1 MKKKISSLEIVIV
14 IVTGIVLNLLPMWLI
29 QIKLELPLF
38 MDTLGSIFVA
48 FVAGG
53 LPGII
58 CASISQLLMCIL
70 EHYSNLIILLYVLTV
85 YGAIGVVCLFRKT
98 LAESDSAFSTAFIL
112 FFISIL
118 TIFEMCIVGGLV
130 NAVCIYVQNITG
142 YEVQDNPATSYFQ
155 VDLLRS
161 GLSDLPAYILSRLP
175 GNLIE
180 RPVITVLAFAAS
192 LGYSKAKKC
201 IQLP

>member
-1 MKKKISSLEIVIV
+1 MKKKTSSLEIVIV

-161 GLSDLPAYILSRLP
+161 GLSELPTYILSRLP

-180 RPVITVLAFAAS
+180 RPLITVLAFAAS
-192 LGYSKAKKC
+192 LGYSKAKKR
-201 IQLP
+201 I

>member
-1 MKKKISSLEIVIV
+1 MKKKTLSLEIVIV

-53 LPGII
+53 LPGIT
-58 CASISQLLMCIL
+58 CASISQLFMCIL

-161 GLSDLPAYILSRLP
+161 GLSELPTYILSRLP

-180 RPVITVLAFAAS
+180 RPLITVLAFAAS
-192 LGYSKAKKC
+192 LGYSKAKKR
-201 IQLP
+201 I

>member
-1 MKKKISSLEIVIV
+1 MKKKNSLLEILI
-14 IVTGIVLNLLPMWLI
+14 IILAGIVLNIFPMWLV

-53 LPGII
+53 VPGII
-58 CASISQLLMCIL
+58 CATISQLVMCVV
-70 EHYSNLIILLYVLTV
+70 EHYSSLIILLYVLTV
-85 YGAIGVVCLFRKT
+85 YGAVGVVCLFRKS
-98 LAESDSAFSTAFIL
+98 LAESDSIFYTAFIL

-130 NAVCIYVQNITG
+130 NAICIYVQNITD
-142 YEVQDNPATSYFQ
+142 YKVQDNPATSYFQ
-155 VDLLRS
+155 VDLLKS
-161 GLSDLPAYILSRLP
+161 GLSELPAYILSRLP

-180 RPVITVLAFAAS
+180 RPLITLLAFMSS
-192 LGYSKAKKC
+192 LAYRKLKILSK
-201 IQLP
+201 

>member
-1 MKKKISSLEIVIV
+1 MKKKTSSLEIVIV

-98 LAESDSAFSTAFIL
+98 LSESDSAFSTAFIL

-161 GLSDLPAYILSRLP
+161 GLSELPTYILSRLP

-180 RPVITVLAFAAS
+180 RPLITVLAFAAS
-192 LGYSKAKKC
+192 LGYSKAKKR
-201 IQLP
+201 IQ

>member
-1 MKKKISSLEIVIV
+1 MKKKTSSLEIVIV

-58 CASISQLLMCIL
+58 CASISQMLMCIL

-161 GLSDLPAYILSRLP
+161 GLSELPTYILSRLP

-180 RPVITVLAFAAS
+180 RPLITVLAFAAS
-192 LGYSKAKKC
+192 LGYSKAKKR
-201 IQLP
+201 I

>member
-1 MKKKISSLEIVIV
+1 MKKKTSSLEIVIV

-161 GLSDLPAYILSRLP
+161 GLSELPTYILSRLP

-180 RPVITVLAFAAS
+180 RPLITVLAFAAS
-192 LGYSKAKKC
+192 LGYSKVKKR
-201 IQLP
+201 I

>member
-1 MKKKISSLEIVIV
+1 MKKKTSSLEIVIV

-58 CASISQLLMCIL
+58 CATISQLLMCIL

-161 GLSDLPAYILSRLP
+161 GLSELPTYILSRLP

-180 RPVITVLAFAAS
+180 RPLITVLAFAAS
-192 LGYSKAKKC
+192 LGYSKVKKR
-201 IQLP
+201 I

>member
-1 MKKKISSLEIVIV
+1 MKKKTSSLEIVIV

-58 CASISQLLMCIL
+58 CATISQLLMCIL

-98 LAESDSAFSTAFIL
+98 LAESDSAFSAAFIL

-161 GLSDLPAYILSRLP
+161 GLSELPTYILSRLP

-180 RPVITVLAFAAS
+180 RPLITVLAFAAS
-192 LGYSKAKKC
+192 LGYSKAKKR
-201 IQLP
+201 I

>member
-1 MKKKISSLEIVIV
+1 MKKKTSSLEIVIV

-58 CASISQLLMCIL
+58 CATISQLLMCIL

-161 GLSDLPAYILSRLP
+161 GLSELPTYILSRLP

-180 RPVITVLAFAAS
+180 RPLITVLAFAAS
-192 LGYSKAKKC
+192 LGYSKAKNY
-201 IQLP
+201 IQ

>member
-1 MKKKISSLEIVIV
+1 MKKKTSSLEIVIV

-161 GLSDLPAYILSRLP
+161 GLSELPTYILSRLP

-180 RPVITVLAFAAS
+180 RPLITVLAFAAS
-192 LGYSKAKKC
+192 LGYSKAKKR
-201 IQLP
+201 IQ

>member
-1 MKKKISSLEIVIV
+1 MKKKTSSLEIVIV

-58 CASISQLLMCIL
+58 CATISQLLMCIL

-161 GLSDLPAYILSRLP
+161 GLSELPTYILSRLP

-180 RPVITVLAFAAS
+180 RPLITVLAFAAS
-192 LGYSKAKKC
+192 LGYSKAKKR
-201 IQLP
+201 I

>member
-1 MKKKISSLEIVIV
+1 MKKKTSSLEIVIV

-161 GLSDLPAYILSRLP
+161 GLSELPTYILSRLP

-180 RPVITVLAFAAS
+180 RPLITVLAFAAS
-192 LGYSKAKKC
+192 LGYSKAKNY
-201 IQLP
+201 IQ

>member
-1 MKKKISSLEIVIV
+1 MKKKNSLLEILI
-14 IVTGIVLNLLPMWLI
+14 IILAGIVLNIFPMWLV

-53 LPGII
+53 VPGII
-58 CASISQLLMCIL
+58 CATISQLVMCVV
-70 EHYSNLIILLYVLTV
+70 EHYSSLIILLYVLTV
-85 YGAIGVVCLFRKT
+85 YGAVGVVCLFRKS
-98 LAESDSAFSTAFIL
+98 LVESDSILYTAFIL

-118 TIFEMCIVGGLV
+118 TIFEMCIVGGFV

-142 YEVQDNPATSYFQ
+142 YKVQDNPATSYFQ
-155 VDLLRS
+155 VDLLKS
-161 GLSDLPAYILSRLP
+161 GLSELPAYILSRLP

-180 RPVITVLAFAAS
+180 RPLITLLAFMIS
-192 LGYSKAKKC
+192 LAYRKLKNLSK
-201 IQLP
+201 

>member
-1 MKKKISSLEIVIV
+1 MKKKTSSLEIVIV

-58 CASISQLLMCIL
+58 CATISQLLMCIL

-118 TIFEMCIVGGLV
+118 TIFEMCIIGGLV

-161 GLSDLPAYILSRLP
+161 GLSELPTYILSRLP
-175 GNLIE
+175 
-180 RPVITVLAFAAS
+180 
-192 LGYSKAKKC
+192 
-201 IQLP
+201 

>member
-1 MKKKISSLEIVIV
+1 MKKKTSSLEIVIV

-48 FVAGG
+48 FVAGE

-58 CASISQLLMCIL
+58 CATISQMLMCIL

-161 GLSDLPAYILSRLP
+161 GLSELPTYILSRLP

-180 RPVITVLAFAAS
+180 RPLITVLAFAAS
-192 LGYSKAKKC
+192 LGYSKAKKH
-201 IQLP
+201 I

>member
-1 MKKKISSLEIVIV
+1 MKKKTSSLEIVIV

-29 QIKLELPLF
+29 QIKLDLPLF

-161 GLSDLPAYILSRLP
+161 GLSELPTYILSRLP

-180 RPVITVLAFAAS
+180 RPLITVLAFAAS
-192 LGYSKAKKC
+192 LGYSKAKKR
-201 IQLP
+201 IQ

>member
-1 MKKKISSLEIVIV
+1 MKKKTSSLEIVIV

-58 CASISQLLMCIL
+58 CATISQLLMCIL

-112 FFISIL
+112 FFISIF

-161 GLSDLPAYILSRLP
+161 GLSELPTYILSRLP

-180 RPVITVLAFAAS
+180 RPLITVLAFAAS
-192 LGYSKAKKC
+192 LGYSKAKKR
-201 IQLP
+201 I

>member
-1 MKKKISSLEIVIV
+1 MKKKTSSLEIVIV

-161 GLSDLPAYILSRLP
+161 GLSELPTYILSRLP

-180 RPVITVLAFAAS
+180 RPLITVLSFIIS
-192 LGYSKAKKC
+192 LGYKRMKNN
-201 IQLP
+201 IQ

>member
-1 MKKKISSLEIVIV
+1 MKKKTSSLEIVIV

-118 TIFEMCIVGGLV
+118 TIFEMCIIGGLV

-161 GLSDLPAYILSRLP
+161 GLSELPTYILSRLP

-180 RPVITVLAFAAS
+180 RPLITVLAFAAS
-192 LGYSKAKKC
+192 LGYSKVKNC
-201 IQLP
+201 IQ

>member
-1 MKKKISSLEIVIV
+1 MKKKNSLLEILI
-14 IVTGIVLNLLPMWLI
+14 IILAGIVLNIFPMWLV

-53 LPGII
+53 VPGII
-58 CASISQLLMCIL
+58 CATISQLVMCVV
-70 EHYSNLIILLYVLTV
+70 EHYSSLIILLYVLTV
-85 YGAIGVVCLFRKT
+85 YGAVGVVYLFRKS
-98 LAESDSAFSTAFIL
+98 LAESDSIFYTAFIL

-130 NAVCIYVQNITG
+130 NAICIYVQNITD
-142 YEVQDNPATSYFQ
+142 YKVQDNPATSYFQ
-155 VDLLRS
+155 VDLLKS
-161 GLSDLPAYILSRLP
+161 GLSELPAYILSRLP

-180 RPVITVLAFAAS
+180 RPLITLLAFMIS
-192 LGYSKAKKC
+192 LAYRKLKILSK
-201 IQLP
+201 

>member
-1 MKKKISSLEIVIV
+1 MKKKTSSLEIVIV

-142 YEVQDNPATSYFQ
+142 YEIQDNPATSYFQ

-161 GLSDLPAYILSRLP
+161 GLSELPTYILSRLP

-180 RPVITVLAFAAS
+180 RPLITVLAFAAS
-192 LGYSKAKKC
+192 LGYSKANKR
-201 IQLP
+201 IQLH

>member
-1 MKKKISSLEIVIV
+1 MKKKTSSLEIVIV

-58 CASISQLLMCIL
+58 CATISQLLMCIL

-85 YGAIGVVCLFRKT
+85 YGAIGLVCLFRKT

-161 GLSDLPAYILSRLP
+161 GLSELPTYILSRLP

-180 RPVITVLAFAAS
+180 RPLITVLAFAAS
-192 LGYSKAKKC
+192 LGYSKAKKR
-201 IQLP
+201 I

>member
-1 MKKKISSLEIVIV
+1 MKKKTSSLEIVIV

-58 CASISQLLMCIL
+58 CATISQLLMCIL

-161 GLSDLPAYILSRLP
+161 GLSELPTYILSRLP

-180 RPVITVLAFAAS
+180 RPLITVLAFAAS
-192 LGYSKAKKC
+192 LGYSKAKKR
-201 IQLP
+201 IQ